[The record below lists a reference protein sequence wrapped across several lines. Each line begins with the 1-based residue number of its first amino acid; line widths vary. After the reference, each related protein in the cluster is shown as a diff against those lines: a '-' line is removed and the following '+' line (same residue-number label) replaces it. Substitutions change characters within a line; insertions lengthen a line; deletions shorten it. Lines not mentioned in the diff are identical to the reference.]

1 MRKKCRWAGSSNSN
15 DRWFRRTSSFLLVH
29 DRSSPRVWNSEFCL
43 FILSSSASPTTFFWM
58 TSVPSEK
65 KDCVF
70 WALQEKKSHCRC
82 DSQELNA
89 TSSNQL
95 GVTPLSS
102 KQWRSHSQG
111 GQASGLRVAV
121 FSAQIP
127 ITVTVLSPNNVLL
140 LLRIP
145 PQVVNG
151 SWLHLGRTS
160 QRRPDDE
167 KMTEYQALTAQL
179 GVMYTVCAH
188 QGRSPSW
195 LATHPAVSWQVWIN
209 WEGKRNTSPL
219 GSGPPRGM
227 RVHRAV
233 AQGSFCGIIF

>member
-1 MRKKCRWAGSSNSN
+1 MTARSWMQHPP
-15 DRWFRRTSSFLLVH
+15 TSLAWLHFHQS
-29 DRSSPRVWNSEFCL
+29 
-43 FILSSSASPTTFFWM
+43 
-58 TSVPSEK
+58 
-65 KDCVF
+65 
-70 WALQEKKSHCRC
+70 
-82 DSQELNA
+82 SQE
-89 TSSNQL
+89 
-95 GVTPLSS
+95 
-102 KQWRSHSQG
+102 
-111 GQASGLRVAV
+111 GQASSLRVAV
-121 FSAQIP
+121 FSAQIH

-140 LLRIP
+140 LSRIP

-195 LATHPAVSWQVWIN
+195 LSTHPAVSWQVWIN
-209 WEGKRNTSPL
+209 WEGRWNTSPL
-219 GSGPPRGM
+219 RSGPPRGM

-233 AQGSFCGIIF
+233 AQGSFCGIVFESLPGHLRLAQAAGRGLCW